1 MLRKTGRGLFALLLI
16 VLEWTCPGLLSP
28 LRPICDLRVLNHF
41 IQEARDA
48 EVAMRSCREGCGLT
62 QTVSVPQTTVNFEDW
77 EKKNALEQAE
87 EVQTGLWLLQQ
98 ALGSFGPSVTNTALN
113 NHIDNTAKNL
123 VSINAVLRSLNFQEY
138 TPPANVSS
146 LDGTWTVSSATEL
159 LQVHVNFLRGKV
171 RLILMDAPACQQ
183 DVS

>member
-1 MLRKTGRGLFALLLI
+1 VAGLFALLLI

-41 IQEARDA
+41 VQEARDA
-48 EVAMRSCREGCGLT
+48 EDAMRSCREGCGLT
-62 QTVSVPQTTVNFEDW
+62 QTVSVPQTKVNIEDW

-123 VSINAVLRSLNFQEY
+123 VSINAVLRSLNFQVRGEWDGK
-138 TPPANVSS
+138 ADFVAFLLMFVRFLKQF
-146 LDGTWTVSSATEL
+146 LDCP
-159 LQVHVNFLRGKV
+159 N
-171 RLILMDAPACQQ
+171 CQWI
-183 DVS
+183 S

>member
-1 MLRKTGRGLFALLLI
+1 MSFVPIGGNQRGLFALLLI

-41 IQEARDA
+41 VQEARDA
-48 EVAMRSCREGCGLT
+48 EDAMRSCREGCGLT
-62 QTVSVPQTTVNFEDW
+62 QTVSVPQTKVNIEDW

-123 VSINAVLRSLNFQEY
+123 VSINAVLRSLNFQVREVVFFCEDLLRISICSFCCGKLHLFSPLAKVLD
-138 TPPANVSS
+138 TS
-146 LDGTWTVSSATEL
+146 LVLS
-159 LQVHVNFLRGKV
+159 
-171 RLILMDAPACQQ
+171 
-183 DVS
+183 